1 MSSNNWEEIKA
12 LFNAALEKTPNERPG
27 FLLSA
32 SGDNDKL
39 RQAVARLLAAHDEDD
54 AFMET
59 PAAEMRANS
68 PSAAQAE
75 QFPDGAR
82 IGQYRVSREI
92 GRGGM
97 GTVHLAYRDDGEFRQ
112 QVAVKLVKR
121 GMDTDM
127 ILRRFRYERQILAD
141 LDHPNI
147 AQLYDGG
154 TTEDGRPY
162 FVMEYIEG
170 EPIDAY
176 CVKHDLDVAQRLKLF
191 QAVCAAVQYAHQN
204 LIVHRDIKTSNI
216 LVTAAGVP
224 KLLDFGIAKLLDSSR
239 EESLTAAPLTMRALT
254 PEYASPEQVRGD
266 PITTASDVYSLGVLL
281 YELLAGRRPYEVTS
295 TRPEDIAR
303 TVCDTDP
310 VPPSQA
316 VTGEAA
322 TSIRRRLR
330 GDLDTIVLMA
340 LQKDPRRRYASVQ
353 QLSDDIGRHLD
364 KKPVAA
370 RRDTPGYRAAR
381 FVRRNRVV
389 VAAGSTVLAALVIGL
404 ATTMWQAQVA
414 RTERARAERR
424 FSEVRTLATS
434 FLFEIHDAIAPLP
447 GSTPVRGLLVKRALA
462 SLDGLAKEADGDP
475 GLQKD
480 LAAAYERVGRV
491 QGNSYYSNLGDTKGA
506 LISYRKSLEIR
517 KKLAL
522 DNPQS
527 LELQYEL
534 ASGYGGLA
542 DMNSATGE
550 LAAAANDY
558 KSAISIRRSLQTRNP
573 RDTANVTSMAEL
585 YNFLGD
591 TQGMDGYAN
600 LGDVSGAL
608 ASYRQSVSL
617 REGLAHQSPRNVDYA
632 VGLANSLMNLGFL
645 SDVVGDTAGAALVR
659 RSVDILEQVV
669 ATRPNDAPRRLELLS
684 GYARLRSV
692 LSGSGRLGDAIAVD
706 RKTIAMLDD
715 MIGIDPENKLLR
727 RNRSN
732 MTNWLGRDL
741 RASGRSDLA
750 LIQHRRALDM
760 SEQLAKADAR
770 SSEHQHDLAT
780 SHYLIAESLSDLK
793 QDREAL
799 AEYRIAE
806 TSKEKL
812 RVTEPTNSRHADDLA
827 LIYSGIGA
835 VLTRTSDYAGASR
848 MVEKAIPLAE
858 AAVMR
863 NKTNLK
869 ARVNLASTYFGAGR
883 LHASIAGPLTTREQK
898 TLHLG
903 EARSFFGKSLDI
915 WQNIG
920 RARHLTDAQ
929 AKQLADSA
937 HELALCDQALA
948 KLVN

>member
-1 MSSNNWEEIKA
+1 VSSNDWEQTKA
-12 LFNAALEKTPNERPG
+12 LFNAALDIAPNERAA
-27 FLLSA
+27 FLLNSA
-32 SGDNDKL
+32 GDNAEL
-39 RQAVARLLAAHDEDD
+39 REAVARLLAAHDEDD

-59 PAAEMRANS
+59 PAAEMHAKTS
-68 PSAAQAE
+68 SASEPE
-75 QFPDGAR
+75 QFPDGGR

-97 GTVHLAYRDDGEFRQ
+97 GTVHLAYRDDGEFRH
-112 QVAVKLVKR
+112 QVALKLVKR

-154 TTEDGRPY
+154 TTDDGRPY

-170 EPIDAY
+170 DPIDAY
-176 CVKHDLDVAQRLKLF
+176 CRRHGLDVIQRLKLF
-191 QAVCAAVQYAHQN
+191 QSVCAAVQYAHQN

-216 LVTAAGVP
+216 LVTAAGAP

-281 YELLAGRRPYEVTS
+281 YELLAGHRPYEVNS

-316 VTGEAA
+316 AGEAA
-322 TSIRRRLR
+322 PGMRRRLR

-340 LQKDPRRRYASVQ
+340 MQKDPRRRYTSVQ
-353 QLSDDIGRHLD
+353 QLSDDIGRHLNRQ
-364 KKPVAA
+364 PVIA
-370 RRDTPGYRAAR
+370 RRDTSGYRAAR
-381 FVRRNRVV
+381 FIRRNRAI
-389 VAAGSTVLAALVIGL
+389 VATGVTVLASLVIGL
-404 ATTMWQAQVA
+404 AATMWQARVA
-414 RTERARAERR
+414 QTERARAERR
-424 FSEVRTLATS
+424 FSEVRSLATS

-447 GSTPVRGLLVKRALA
+447 GSTPARGLLVKRALT
-462 SLDGLAKEADGDP
+462 SLDGLAKEAEGDP

-480 LAAAYERVGRV
+480 LAAAYERVGQV

-517 KKLAL
+517 KKLVL

-527 LELQYEL
+527 LQLQYEL

-542 DMNSATGE
+542 DMNSAVGE
-550 LAAAANDY
+550 LAAAAKDY
-558 KSAISIRRSLQTRNP
+558 ESAINIRRSLRAKNP
-573 RDTANVTSMAEL
+573 RDTANTSAMAEL

-617 REGLAHQSPRNVDYA
+617 REELAHQSPVSVDYG

-645 SDVVGDTAGAALVR
+645 SDIVGDSTGADEVR
-659 RSVDILEQVV
+659 RAVGILERIVG
-669 ATRPNDAPRRLELLS
+669 TRPNDAPRRLELLS

-692 LSGSGRLGDAIAVD
+692 LSGSGHLDDAIAVD
-706 RKTIAMLDD
+706 RKTIGMLDE
-715 MIGIDPENKLLR
+715 MIAVDPENKLLR

-750 LIQHRRALDM
+750 LIQHRKALDM
-760 SEQLAKADAR
+760 SERLARADAR
-770 SSEHQHDLAT
+770 SSEHQHDVAI
-780 SHYLIAESLSDLK
+780 SHYLIAESLSDLR

-799 AEYRIAE
+799 AEYRIAAN
-806 TSKEKL
+806 SKESL
-812 RVTEPTNSRHADDLA
+812 RISEPTNSRHADDLA
-827 LIYSGIGA
+827 LIYSGIGTI
-835 VLTRTSDYAGASR
+835 LTRTSDYPAAAK
-848 MVEKAIPLAE
+848 MVDKAIPLAQ
-858 AAVMR
+858 AAALR
-863 NKTNLK
+863 NKTNMK

-883 LHASIAGPLTTREQK
+883 LHASMAAPMASREEK
-898 TLHLG
+898 TLHWR
-903 EARSFFGKSLDI
+903 EARGLFARSLDI
-915 WQNIG
+915 WQNIARG
-920 RARHLTDAQ
+920 RHLTDAQ

-937 HELALCDQALA
+937 HEIAICDQALA